1 MNIKTAQKTVYGKNK
16 EGKYIDLKDAKIYY
30 EEYGKGQPLIL
41 LHGNNGSISDFS
53 KQIPFFLRSIIA

>member
-53 KQIPFFLRSIIA
+53 KQIPFLPRIIA

>member
-30 EEYGKGQPLIL
+30 EEYGKRAAF
-41 LHGNNGSISDFS
+41 D
-53 KQIPFFLRSIIA
+53 PFAWK